1 MDAPTSTEA
10 TTELLKRLLEI
21 LDEENALDRT
31 GSKPVLEFVYPEDLQ
46 IIVCILSVLN
56 LHLKRYYEKFNL
68 QRKLL
73 PIELTDEPASK
84 EEIETVIRQTIRYS
98 VKTFS
103 PHFHNQLYAGI
114 DEYGLAGSWLTDV
127 LNTSQYTYEVA
138 PVFTMMEQQVIEQSL
153 KLVGYP
159 PLPEGDGILCPGG
172 SLSNMYGM
180 VMARYKMIPDV
191 KRKGLAGLPQLVC
204 FTSEAGHYS
213 ITKGAHWLGLGTD
226 NVYKVKCDEFGR
238 MRPDDLQAGI
248 AEVKRQG
255 HLPFFV
261 NATCGTTVLCSFDP
275 LPEIAAICREENLWL
290 HVDACLGGTLLLSEK
305 YRDRLKGIELSN
317 SVAWNP
323 HKMLGAPLQC
333 SLFLI
338 KGKNTLHE
346 ANCVGA
352 RYLFQQDKHYDVSWD
367 TGDKSLQCGRKVDG
381 AKLWLMWKA
390 RGTKGLCES
399 VEVAMSAVEYIPPS
413 MRTQEETQ
421 EWWDKLYEITA
432 KVKGRMMLE
441 GTLMVG
447 YTPLSY
453 CNLGNFFRMVVTCQP
468 PPSNASMDYVIDKIE
483 ELAADFE
490 GCQEFVVGVASD
502 NRNST
507 PRSRPSQPGIR
518 LRSYPPPLRWLHLNV
533 LCLILERLRLKN
545 CTMHERKDQNESNLG
560 FCELPSSEED
570 N

>member
-1 MDAPTSTEA
+1 MDAPTSMEA
-10 TTELLKRLLEI
+10 TSELLKRLLEI

-31 GSKPVLEFVYPEDLQ
+31 GSKPVLEFVYPEELQ
-46 IIVCILSVLN
+46 
-56 LHLKRYYEKFNL
+56 
-68 QRKLL
+68 KLL
-73 PIELTDEPASK
+73 PIELTDEPTSK

-333 SLFLI
+333 SLFLT
-338 KGKNTLHE
+338 KGKNALHE

-399 VEVAMSAVEYIPPS
+399 VEVAMSAVEYFFERIKDREGFRLVLPRYEGCNVCFWYIPPS

-421 EWWDKLYEITA
+421 EWWNKLYEITA
-432 KVKGRMMLE
+432 KIKGRMMLE

-453 CNLGNFFRMVVTCQP
+453 CNVGNFFRMVVTCQP

-483 ELAADFE
+483 ELAAD
-490 GCQEFVVGVASD
+490 
-502 NRNST
+502 
-507 PRSRPSQPGIR
+507 
-518 LRSYPPPLRWLHLNV
+518 L
-533 LCLILERLRLKN
+533 
-545 CTMHERKDQNESNLG
+545 
-560 FCELPSSEED
+560 
-570 N
+570 